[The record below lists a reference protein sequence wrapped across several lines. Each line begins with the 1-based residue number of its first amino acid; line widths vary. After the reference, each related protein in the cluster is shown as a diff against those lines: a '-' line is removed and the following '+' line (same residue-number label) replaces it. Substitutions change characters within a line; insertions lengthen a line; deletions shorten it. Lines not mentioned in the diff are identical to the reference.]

1 MAINLFK
8 RTLFFVILC
17 LAQVL
22 VLNHIHILNCATP
35 LLYVYFVILFPR
47 DTKRWGILLL
57 CFFMGLVMDTFSNTP
72 GVASASMTFAALIQ
86 PSILNLFLHEDS
98 PDDLEPSFKTMGI
111 GPFIRYCV
119 VIVVIFCIVFF
130 FFLSFN
136 FFNWIQLLECVGG
149 STILTVLLI
158 FAIESIRKK

>member
-1 MAINLFK
+1 MTINLFK
-8 RTLFFVILC
+8 RALFFVILC

-47 DTKRWGILLL
+47 DVKRWGILLW

-86 PSILNLFLHEDS
+86 PSILTLFLHEDS
-98 PDDLEPSFKTMGI
+98 PDDLKPSFKTI
-111 GPFIRYCV
+111 GVAPFIRFAV
-119 VIVVIFCIVFF
+119 IIVVAYNLVFF
-130 FFLSFN
+130 SLESFN

-149 STILTVLLI
+149 STVLTILLI